1 MGQAVVVGAGV
12 GGLAAAGAL
21 ARNGWRVVLLERNDR
36 LRADSAALLIWP
48 NGVRALRSLGLADG
62 LDAIATP
69 VPAGGVRRADGSWL
83 VQPGSAAALSARIAP
98 LVVHREDLHDALI
111 ARLTATTDV
120 RTSIVVRQVRTAPGE
135 RPTVTD
141 GRNTWEADL
150 VIGAD
155 GISSAVRRVVSPEA
169 AVVSSGY
176 AAWRAVIPWYRAPL
190 LTSDVVLGSE
200 ILGGDYR
207 FAAASLGERGSVG
220 GASTRGGIYWQA
232 TVAGAARP
240 EAPATQLALLR
251 RWFERWPAPVG
262 ELLAATEPDDLVQH
276 DVREISPPLTGFGL
290 PIGTGGIVLIG
301 DAAHG
306 MAHHLTQG
314 ACLAF
319 EDVATL
325 AALAKEMPP
334 GDGLQAA
341 VSAYSKARVPRSGAV
356 ARQTRRVGAV
366 LAPRGRLGTRARDAT
381 FGVLSTRVLDR
392 ARVEAVNWF
401 PPA

>member
-21 ARNGWRVVLLERNDR
+21 ARNGWRVTLLERNDR
-36 LRADSAALLIWP
+36 LRADPAALLLWP
-48 NGVRALRSLGLADG
+48 NGVRALRALGLADG
-62 LDAIATP
+62 LDSISTP
-69 VPAGGVRRADGSWL
+69 VPPGGIRRADGSWL
-83 VQPGSAAALSARIAP
+83 VQPGAAAALSPRSAP
-98 LVVHREDLHDALI
+98 VVVHSEDLHDALI
-111 ARLTATTDV
+111 ARLTASVDV
-120 RTSIVVRQVRTAPGE
+120 RTGISVRQARVTPRD
-135 RPTVTD
+135 RPSVTD
-141 GRNTWEADL
+141 GRATWEADL
-150 VIGAD
+150 LIGAD
-155 GISSAVRRVVSPEA
+155 GIQSAVRRAVAPESS
-169 AVVSSGY
+169 VISSGY
-176 AAWRAVIPWYRAPL
+176 AAWRSVIPWYRAPHL
-190 LTSDVVLGSE
+190 STDVALGAE

-207 FAAASLGERGSVG
+207 FMAASLGERGSA

-262 ELLAATEPDDLVQH
+262 ELLAATEPGDLVQH
-276 DVREISPPLTGFGL
+276 DVREISPALTEFAR
-290 PIGTGGIVLIG
+290 PAATGGVALIG

-325 AALAKEMPP
+325 AALANQTQP
-334 GDGLQAA
+334 GDGLRTA
-341 VSAYSKARVPRSGAV
+341 VMAYSKARVPRSAAV
-356 ARQTRRVGAV
+356 ARQTKRVGAV
-366 LAPRGRLGTRARDAT
+366 LAPRGRLGTRARDAA

-392 ARVEAVNWF
+392 ARAEAANWF
-401 PPA
+401 PPN

>member
-21 ARNGWRVVLLERNDR
+21 ARNGWRVTLLERNDR
-36 LRADSAALLIWP
+36 LRADPAALLIWP

-69 VPAGGVRRADGSWL
+69 VPPGGVRRADGSWL
-83 VQPGSAAALSARIAP
+83 VQPGAAAALSPRSAP
-98 LVVHREDLHDALI
+98 VVVHSEDLHDALI
-111 ARLTATTDV
+111 ARLTASVDV
-120 RTSIVVRQVRTAPGE
+120 RSGVTVRQVRVAARE
-135 RPTVTD
+135 RPSVTD
-141 GRNTWEADL
+141 GRATWEADL
-150 VIGAD
+150 LIGAD
-155 GISSAVRRVVSPEA
+155 GVTSAVRRAVAPESG
-169 AVVSSGY
+169 VISSGY
-176 AAWRAVIPWYRAPL
+176 AAWRAVIPWYRVPHLSA
-190 LTSDVVLGSE
+190 DVTLGAE

-207 FAAASLGERGSVG
+207 FTAASLGERGSA

-251 RWFERWPAPVG
+251 RWFERWPAPVSD
-262 ELLAATEPDDLVQH
+262 LLAATEPDDLVQH
-276 DVREISPPLTGFGL
+276 DVREISPPLTEFGV
-290 PIGTGGIVLIG
+290 PAGTGGVVLVG

-306 MAHHLTQG
+306 MAHHLAQG

-325 AALAKEMPP
+325 AAVAKEASP
-334 GDGLQAA
+334 GDGLRAA
-341 VSAYSKARVPRSGAV
+341 VTAYSKSRVPRSAAV
-356 ARQTRRVGAV
+356 ARQTKRVGTV
-366 LAPRGRLGTRARDAT
+366 LAPRGRLGTRARDAA

-392 ARVEAVNWF
+392 ARVEATNWF

>member
-21 ARNGWRVVLLERNDR
+21 ARNGWRVTLLEQGDR
-36 LRADSAALLIWP
+36 LRADPAALLIWP

-62 LDAIATP
+62 LDSIATA
-69 VPAGGVRRADGSWL
+69 VPQGGVRRSDGSWL
-83 VQPGSAAALSARIAP
+83 VQPGAAAALSPRVSP
-98 LVVHREDLHDALI
+98 VVVHREDLHDALI
-111 ARLTATTDV
+111 ARLTATLDV
-120 RTSIVVRQVRTAPGE
+120 RTGITVTQVRTAPGE
-135 RPTVTD
+135 RPAVTD
-141 GRNTWEADL
+141 GRSSWEADL

-155 GISSAVRRVVSPEA
+155 GVQSAVRRAIAPEA

-176 AAWRAVIPWYRAPL
+176 AAWRAVIPWYRAPML
-190 LTSDVVLGSE
+190 GPDVTLGAE
-200 ILGGDYR
+200 ILGGEYR
-207 FAAASLGERGSVG
+207 FVAASLGDRGSA
-220 GASTRGGIYWQA
+220 GASSRGGIYWQA

-251 RWFERWPAPVG
+251 RWFERWPAPVS
-262 ELLAATEPDDLVQH
+262 ELLAATEPGDLVQH
-276 DVREISPPLTGFGL
+276 DGREISPVLTEFGL
-290 PIGTGGIVLIG
+290 AAGTGGVILAG

-306 MAHHLTQG
+306 MAHHLAQG

-325 AALAKEMPP
+325 VTLANGTQP
-334 GDGLQAA
+334 GDGLRAA
-341 VSAYSKARVPRSGAV
+341 VHAYSRARVPRSAAV

-366 LAPRGRLGTRARDAT
+366 LAPRGRLGTRARDAA

-392 ARVEAVNWF
+392 ARGEAVNWF
-401 PPA
+401 PPK